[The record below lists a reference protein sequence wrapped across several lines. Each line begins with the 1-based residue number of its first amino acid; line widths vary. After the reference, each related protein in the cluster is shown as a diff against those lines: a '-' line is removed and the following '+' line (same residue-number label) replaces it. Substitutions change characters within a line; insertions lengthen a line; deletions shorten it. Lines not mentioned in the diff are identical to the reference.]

1 MLTRLPWK
9 EDSQEEAQWNGEVTI
24 GWESLGIV
32 EGKRAWRVREEA
44 SAFEEKGRI
53 SVLNP
58 IFHLFQEVSS
68 SLNEKS
74 ITCTG
79 TSMRTEHES
88 QSLWNVGALLL
99 FILSSCKNILNI
111 RD

>member
-1 MLTRLPWK
+1 M
-9 EDSQEEAQWNGEVTI
+9 
-24 GWESLGIV
+24 
-32 EGKRAWRVREEA
+32 EEA
-44 SAFEEKGRI
+44 SAFEERGRI

-74 ITCTG
+74 ITYTC
-79 TSMRTEHES
+79 TSMRTEHDGS
-88 QSLWNVGALLL
+88 QSLWNVSALLL